1 MSLIAIKII
10 GSLSIA
16 LASLFI
22 AKRMFGNKDKFFSVS
37 NIIGLL
43 FMILPVCLLYQEQ
56 YSYLVLFLS
65 FIVYIFVFKK
75 IFDTNFITAVIIS
88 GYIVILVTLTDL
100 IGTSIELTF
109 FSYNFVRTNAVLA
122 IINNIYVSV
131 AIILLDTIPLLRKK
145 VKELCIE
152 VDNNNYLKLITFI
165 ILITIAISLL
175 YYNITS
181 IFKLNIYYTVT
192 FISIFIFIIL
202 SYFYIDEKNNYK
214 KLNDKYES
222 LFEYTQ
228 NFENWIDDEQ
238 MYRHELKN
246 NLSIIRSL
254 TKNKKII
261 EKVDEMLKFSIIIDE
276 QAIEDLKNI
285 PKGGLKGLLYY
296 KVALAKNKNVKM
308 SVEVSPKATSIIKKL
323 STKKLKQLCIVL
335 GVFLDNALEAAEL
348 SKKKVVTLEI
358 YEINKF
364 LNFTISNT
372 YKNLIPLK
380 QMKRK
385 EFTTKGNN
393 RGKGLYY
400 VSKILNKTPWIEA
413 DQIFLN
419 DYFIQKIT
427 IK

>member
-109 FSYNFVRTNAVLA
+109 FSYNFIRTNAVLA

-261 EKVDEMLKFSIIIDE
+261 EKVDEMLKFSIIIDDK
-276 QAIEDLKNI
+276 AIEDLKNI

-308 SVEVSPKATSIIKKL
+308 IVEVSPKVSSIIKKIP
-323 STKKLKQLCIVL
+323 TNKLRNICIIL
-335 GVFLDNALEAAEL
+335 GIYLDNALEAAES
-348 SKKKVVTLEI
+348 SKNKTVSLEI
-358 YEINKF
+358 YEINKK
-364 LNFTISNT
+364 LNFTISNS
-372 YKNLIPLK
+372 YNKFISLK
-380 QMKRK
+380 QMKK
-385 EFTTKGNN
+385 KGFTTKGKNH
-393 RGKGLYY
+393 GKGLYY
-400 VSKILNKTPWIEA
+400 VNKLINKYKWIETN
-413 DQIFLN
+413 QMFLN
-419 DYFIQKIT
+419 DYFIQKIS

>member
-10 GSLSIA
+10 GSLLIA

>member
-109 FSYNFVRTNAVLA
+109 FSYNFIRTNAVLA

>member
-1 MSLIAIKII
+1 MSLIIIKII

-16 LASLFI
+16 FASLFI
-22 AKRMFGNKDKFFSVS
+22 AKRMFGNKDKFFSIS
-37 NIIGLL
+37 NMIGIL

-109 FSYNFVRTNAVLA
+109 FSYNFVRTNAILA

-131 AIILLDTIPLLRKK
+131 AIILLDSIPLLRKK

-152 VDNNNYLKLITFI
+152 VDNNNYLKLIIFI

-214 KLNDKYES
+214 KLNDKYDS

-261 EKVDEMLKFSIIIDE
+261 DKVDEMLKFSIIIDDK
-276 QAIEDLKNI
+276 AIEDLKNV

-308 SVEVSPKATSIIKKL
+308 SVEVSPKATSIII
-323 STKKLKQLCIVL
+323 C
-335 GVFLDNALEAAEL
+335 
-348 SKKKVVTLEI
+348 
-358 YEINKF
+358 
-364 LNFTISNT
+364 
-372 YKNLIPLK
+372 
-380 QMKRK
+380 
-385 EFTTKGNN
+385 
-393 RGKGLYY
+393 
-400 VSKILNKTPWIEA
+400 
-413 DQIFLN
+413 
-419 DYFIQKIT
+419 
-427 IK
+427 